1 MKIQE
6 RWEENRDVV
15 IHSYGQMF
23 NMFRRISKLEFPESL
38 DLIRKDR
45 DILVMYVA
53 KEYDFDEKTAEWDI
67 YQGTIV
73 TLHVTELQNMEYKA
87 FVKVTPIIDGLESV
101 DNSTIHHVLNDNESD
116 IHHCSPEFMF
126 MNFIFC
132 LQDNSVIDRKIF
144 I

>member
-6 RWEENRDVV
+6 KWEENRDVV

-23 NMFRRISKLEFPESL
+23 NMFRRVSKLEFPESL

-45 DILVMYVA
+45 DILVMYVV

-67 YQGTIV
+67 HQGTIV
-73 TLHVTELQNMEYKA
+73 TLHVTELKNMEYKA
-87 FVKVTPIIDGLESV
+87 FVKVTPIIDGFVSV
-101 DNSTIHHVLNDNESD
+101 DNSTIHHVLNDNGSV